1 MNRKQ
6 TYTTPDVKIVHFQ
19 MEGAIL
25 IGSLTGTGTGADVIY
40 EEESD
45 FDSFFNN

>member
-25 IGSLTGTGTGADVIY
+25 IGSLTGTGADVIY